1 MFNKLSE
8 LESKA
13 DFEFLVIGLKKNIS
27 STSIHIKDI
36 QTGVNTIVGRQLR
49 YVLMTES
56 ELSKISS
63 DEMLWLLTRIRGN
76 GVSTEL
82 SKVGILIKDKDDYR
96 IVWM

>member
-8 LESKA
+8 LESKS

-49 YVLMTES
+49 YILMTES

-63 DEMLWLLTRIRGN
+63 DEMLWLLTRIRGE
-76 GVSTEL
+76 GFSKEL
-82 SKVGILIKDKDDYR
+82 SKVGILIEDKDDYR